1 MLADTVRAIREG
13 SQGRLILCSPLCAC
27 PLDASSLQG
36 ASACFN
42 TSCGA
47 GCCIGMLGRLVV
59 SRQSVPSRPLM
70 VAGYEPQCSGS
81 NEATAG
87 QSAGHGQ
94 VHMAQTEVRSFP
106 KLDCLHRIHRAGEMQ
121 TRSDSTASETRVMPS
136 SCVQD
141 SERCPLVPQSTP
153 VSAEFRK
160 RTLVGSW

>member
-1 MLADTVRAIREG
+1 ML
-13 SQGRLILCSPLCAC
+13 LCSSLCAC
-27 PLDASSLQG
+27 HLNASSLQG

-42 TSCGA
+42 TSCKA
-47 GCCIGMLGRLVV
+47 GCCIGMPGRLVF

-70 VAGYEPQCSGS
+70 VAGYQSQCAGRD
-81 NEATAG
+81 EATAG

-94 VHMAQTEVRSFP
+94 IHMAQTEVRIFP

-141 SERCPLVPQSTP
+141 SERCPLVPQSAP

-160 RTLVGSW
+160 RDLVGSW